1 MAFRG
6 KILLQASRAKFIEN
20 LRAESTSASVRT
32 LTVAELQSKLDM
44 LENHWALFD
53 SLHLKLLMAKDNEEV
68 LDHAYVKEEVYDK
81 CLSMYSAARSTFIGL
96 IKGLDDS
103 IDLSESFRR
112 PSVAPPP
119 ASVAHRQLPKISLPT
134 FSGTFSEWTP
144 YKDLFLSMVVGSSAL
159 STVEKFHY
167 LLTSLTGEPK
177 QLISTL
183 PVTEDAFLP
192 AWNALLARYE
202 NKRRLVSIQL
212 GKLFAAPRFINR
224 TAKEYNALLNSV
236 AEAVTALESL
246 GRPVEHWD
254 DMLVHLV
261 SKRLD
266 AKMLEAWEIELGSSS
281 EFPTYA
287 ALREFVLGRAR
298 ARETM
303 EMHASEPP
311 SAASSNPH
319 RASKPRP

>member
-1 MAFRG
+1 MARDDLRRG
-6 KILLQASRAKFIEN
+6 KGGDSWKKIRQSCP
-20 LRAESTSASVRT
+20 
-32 LTVAELQSKLDM
+32 LT
-44 LENHWALFD
+44 
-53 SLHLKLLMAKDNEEV
+53 
-68 LDHAYVKEEVYDK
+68 
-81 CLSMYSAARSTFIGL
+81 T
-96 IKGLDDS
+96 
-103 IDLSESFRR
+103 
-112 PSVAPPP
+112 
-119 ASVAHRQLPKISLPT
+119 VAHRQLPKISLST
-134 FSGTFSEWTP
+134 FSGAFSEWTP

-212 GKLFAAPRFINR
+212 GKLHAAPRVINR
-224 TAKEYNALLNSV
+224 TAREYNVLLNSV

-261 SKRLD
+261 STRLD
-266 AKMLEAWEIELGSSS
+266 AKMLEA
-281 EFPTYA
+281 
-287 ALREFVLGRAR
+287 
-298 ARETM
+298 
-303 EMHASEPP
+303 
-311 SAASSNPH
+311 
-319 RASKPRP
+319 